1 MASHMQHPHFLLVP
15 LMSQSHLIPFTDMAK
30 LLALRGIAVTIII
43 TPLNAIRFQTIIDQ
57 AIHSNL
63 NIQFIPL
70 PFPCQQAG
78 LPQGCENMDSIP
90 SPDLKKQFFL
100 ASSMLQQPLENLLGH
115 LEPPPSCI
123 IASVCLPWTRDVAV
137 KFKIPWLVFH
147 GISCFTLLCGKN
159 IERSD
164 VLKSVAADSEP
175 FEVPGMPDKI
185 EFTKAQLPPGFQ
197 PSSDGSGFVEK
208 MRATAILAQGV
219 VVNSFEDLE
228 PNYLLEYKKLVN
240 KVWCIGPVSLCNKE
254 MSDKF
259 GRGNKTSIDE
269 NQCLKWLDSR
279 KPKSVI
285 YACFGS
291 LCHFSTSQLIEIGLG
306 LEASNRPFVWIIRQ
320 SDCSFEIEEWLLEE
334 RYEERI
340 KGRGLIIRGWAPQV
354 LILSHPAAGGFLTHS
369 GWNSTIEAICSGV
382 PMITWPMFA
391 EQFYNEKLVVQVLR
405 IGVRIGVEVIVQWG
419 EEEKAGALV
428 KRNQI
433 KEAVDKLMD
442 EGKEGE
448 ERRERARKLG
458 ELAKMAVE
466 EGGSSHLNT
475 TLLIQDIMEQVNQN
489 GPTKEI
495 V

>member
-1 MASHMQHPHFLLVP
+1 
-15 LMSQSHLIPFTDMAK
+15 
-30 LLALRGIAVTIII
+30 
-43 TPLNAIRFQTIIDQ
+43 
-57 AIHSNL
+57 
-63 NIQFIPL
+63 
-70 PFPCQQAG
+70 
-78 LPQGCENMDSIP
+78 MDSIP
-90 SPDLKKQFFL
+90 SPDLNKQFIL
-100 ASSMLQQPLENLLGH
+100 ASTSSMLQQPLENLLGH

-159 IERSD
+159 IARSD

-175 FEVPGMPDKI
+175 
-185 EFTKAQLPPGFQ
+185 
-197 PSSDGSGFVEK
+197 
-208 MRATAILAQGV
+208 ATAILAQGV

-240 KVWCIGPVSLCNKE
+240 KVWCIGP
-254 MSDKF
+254 
-259 GRGNKTSIDE
+259 
-269 NQCLKWLDSR
+269 
-279 KPKSVI
+279 PKSVI

-405 IGVRIGVEVIVQWG
+405 IGVEVIVQWG

-495 V
+495 LCFVFKLNRDLLLCHRVSPCNWWWNRIAVP

>member
-1 MASHMQHPHFLLVP
+1 M
-15 LMSQSHLIPFTDMAK
+15 
-30 LLALRGIAVTIII
+30 
-43 TPLNAIRFQTIIDQ
+43 
-57 AIHSNL
+57 
-63 NIQFIPL
+63 L
-70 PFPCQQAG
+70 P
-78 LPQGCENMDSIP
+78 
-90 SPDLKKQFFL
+90 
-100 ASSMLQQPLENLLGH
+100 SS
-115 LEPPPSCI
+115 S
-123 IASVCLPWTRDVAV
+123 R
-137 KFKIPWLVFH
+137 FH
-147 GISCFTLLCGKN
+147 GISCFTLLCCKN

-197 PSSDGSGFVEK
+197 PSSDGSGFAEK
-208 MRATAILAQGV
+208 MRATAILAQGE
-219 VVNSFEDLE
+219 VVNSFEELE
-228 PNYLLEYKKLVN
+228 PDYLLEYKKLEN

-254 MSDKF
+254 MSNKF

-320 SDCSFEIEEWLLEE
+320 SDCSFELEERLLEE